1 MKERLKELR
10 KKLHLTQRELA
21 EKIGVSLTQISD
33 WERGRFALSSAR
45 IAQICA
51 ALHVRREWFETGEG
65 DVLEPFPPEKRTRDE
80 ILADMFEMIY
90 SELSDA
96 GKKTVDVVLDRIVQ
110 EQRRQSQKATKTQTN
125 NGTIGGDMIQN

>member
-65 DVLEPFPPEKRTRDE
+65 DVLEPQRPEKRTRDE
-80 ILADMFEMIY
+80 ILADAFELFY
-90 SELSDA
+90 NELSYV
-96 GKKTVDVVLDRIVQ
+96 GKETVDEFLDKLL

-125 NGTIGGDMIQN
+125 NGTINGDMVQN

>member
-10 KKLHLTQRELA
+10 KKLNLTQRELA
-21 EKIGVSLTQISD
+21 EKIGVKTSQVGNWECGLYKLTP
-33 WERGRFALSSAR
+33 AR

-65 DVLEPFPPEKRTRDE
+65 DVLEPQRPEKRTRDE
-80 ILADMFEMIY
+80 ILADAFELFY
-90 SELSDA
+90 SELSDV
-96 GKKTVDVVLDRIVQ
+96 GKKAVDKVLERLYNDRMW
-110 EQRRQSQKATKTQTN
+110 ELRPRKSQTN

>member
-65 DVLEPFPPEKRTRDE
+65 DVFEPFPPEKRTRDE

-96 GKKTVDVVLDRIVQ
+96 GKETVDAVLDRLLD
-110 EQRRQSQKATKTQTN
+110 ERGRSQNAGKSQTN
-125 NGTIGGDMIQN
+125 NGTIGGDMIQY

>member
-65 DVLEPFPPEKRTRDE
+65 DVLEPQRPGKRTRDE
-80 ILADMFEMIY
+80 ILADSFELIY
-90 SELSDA
+90 SELSDV
-96 GKKTVDVVLDRIVQ
+96 GKEIVDEFLDKLL

>member
-10 KKLHLTQRELA
+10 KKLNLTQRELA
-21 EKIGVSLTQISD
+21 EKLGVNHSQICD

-51 ALHVRREWFETGEG
+51 ALNVRREWFETGEG
-65 DVLEPFPPEKRTRDE
+65 DVLEPQRPEKRTRDE
-80 ILADMFEMIY
+80 ILADMFELLY
-90 SELSDA
+90 NELSDV
-96 GKKTVDVVLDRIVQ
+96 GKETVDEFLDKLL

>member
-10 KKLHLTQRELA
+10 KILHLTQRELA
-21 EKIGVSLTQISD
+21 EKIEVNISQISD
-33 WERGRFALSSAR
+33 WERGRFTLSPAR

-65 DVLEPFPPEKRTRDE
+65 DVLEPQRPEKRTRDE
-80 ILADMFEMIY
+80 ILADAFELIY
-90 SELSDA
+90 SELSDV
-96 GKKTVDVVLDRIVQ
+96 GKETVDAVLDRIVQ
-110 EQRRQSQKATKTQTN
+110 EKRRSQNAGKLQTN

>member
-65 DVLEPFPPEKRTRDE
+65 DILEPQRPEKRTRDE
-80 ILADMFEMIY
+80 ILADAFELIY
-90 SELSDA
+90 SELSDV
-96 GKKTVDVVLDRIVQ
+96 GKETVDAVLDRIVQ
-110 EQRRQSQKATKTQTN
+110 EKRRGQNAGTWQTN

>member
-10 KKLHLTQRELA
+10 KNLHLTQRELA

-51 ALHVRREWFETGEG
+51 ALNVRREWFETGEG
-65 DVLEPFPPEKRTRDE
+65 DVLEPQRPGKRTRDE
-80 ILADMFEMIY
+80 ILGDAFELIY
-90 SELSDA
+90 SELSDV
-96 GKKTVDVVLDRIVQ
+96 GKETVDAVLDRIL
-110 EQRRQSQKATKTQTN
+110 EERRRSQNAGKSQTN
-125 NGTIGGDMIQN
+125 NGIIGGDMIQN

>member
-10 KKLHLTQRELA
+10 KQLHLTQRELA

-33 WERGRFALSSAR
+33 WERGRFTLSSAR

-51 ALHVRREWFETGEG
+51 ALNVRREWFETGQG
-65 DVLEPFPPEKRTRDE
+65 DVLEPQRPEKRTRDE
-80 ILADMFEMIY
+80 ILADAFELIY
-90 SELSDA
+90 SELSDV
-96 GKKTVDVVLDRIVQ
+96 GKETVDAVLDRIVQ
-110 EQRRQSQKATKTQTN
+110 EKRRSQNAGKWQTN